1 METIVTTP
9 PLCSVKAATEAP
21 PAFAV
26 LFICY
31 VLTSQ
36 RISQSAF
43 RETDA
48 WLAALNSY
56 STCLSPNNLYR
67 YISSQETPKRKILIN
82 NHQILQDFTN
92 KLMLKAKKLINNRQ
106 DSSRFVSARPSNRQW
121 IRVPEAGNRIPLALS
136 DPVDSGPVL
145 GSRPALLIN
154 TLCWSRASE
163 QLATMSKWKGQ
174 YTILG
179 ESIRI
184 HGRMSSHG

>member
-1 METIVTTP
+1 
-9 PLCSVKAATEAP
+9 
-21 PAFAV
+21 
-26 LFICY
+26 
-31 VLTSQ
+31 
-36 RISQSAF
+36 
-43 RETDA
+43 
-48 WLAALNSY
+48 
-56 STCLSPNNLYR
+56 
-67 YISSQETPKRKILIN
+67 
-82 NHQILQDFTN
+82 
-92 KLMLKAKKLINNRQ
+92 MLKAKKLINNRQ